1 MDKLNVSPCFH
12 HILFSGTPWHP
23 NIYFFWPWWLLGC
36 WWFWWWHLIRAE
48 SALIVICPVDTY
60 LKRVSSQ
67 YFQSMYHCIIVAK
80 KHHQWI
86 TGFWFYWKGDG
97 ELHLHNFT
105 NQKGSAVTRDG
116 QIFQLKHI
124 LSIST
129 RKQSARKEDGPL
141 TGSSFK
147 VSNWFLQISS
157 FDPCHSTNLS
167 GGLAWQSKNKDNKW

>member
-1 MDKLNVSPCFH
+1 MWVHVF
-12 HILFSGTPWHP
+12 ITPWDP
-23 NIYFFWPWWLLGC
+23 NISSFWLRWLLGC
-36 WWFWWWHLIRAE
+36 WWFWWHLIRGE

-60 LKRVSSQ
+60 LKLVSSQ
-67 YFQSMYHCIIVAK
+67 YFQYMYHCCK
-80 KHHQWI
+80 NYHKWI
-86 TGFWFYWKGDG
+86 TGFWFYWKEDG

-116 QIFQLKHI
+116 QIIQLKHI

-147 VSNWFLQISS
+147 VSNWFLQIKS
-157 FDPCHSTNLS
+157 FDPCHSTNLPGS
-167 GGLAWQSKNKDNKW
+167 LAWKSKNNDNKW

>member
-1 MDKLNVSPCFH
+1 MWVHVFIINLLV
-12 HILFSGTPWHP
+12 WHP
-23 NIYFFWPWWLLGC
+23 EIIIFHSSGLDFFLAADDFGDIWSVESPLWSWFVRSTLIWNLYQVNISNL
-36 WWFWWWHLIRAE
+36 
-48 SALIVICPVDTY
+48 
-60 LKRVSSQ
+60 
-67 YFQSMYHCIIVAK
+67 CIIVLLLQK
-80 KHHQWI
+80 KHRWI

-116 QIFQLKHI
+116 QIIQLKHI

-141 TGSSFK
+141 TGSIFK
-147 VSNWFLQISS
+147 VSNWFLQIRS

-167 GGLAWQSKNKDNKW
+167 GSLAWKSKNNDNKW

>member
-1 MDKLNVSPCFH
+1 MRVHVF
-12 HILFSGTPWHP
+12 I
-23 NIYFFWPWWLLGC
+23 IYFLVGHPDILIFPSSGIDDFLAADDFGDDIWSVESPLWS
-36 WWFWWWHLIRAE
+36 WFVRSTLIWN
-48 SALIVICPVDTY
+48 LY
-60 LKRVSSQ
+60 RVNISNL
-67 YFQSMYHCIIVAK
+67 CIIVLLL
-80 KHHQWI
+80 QWI